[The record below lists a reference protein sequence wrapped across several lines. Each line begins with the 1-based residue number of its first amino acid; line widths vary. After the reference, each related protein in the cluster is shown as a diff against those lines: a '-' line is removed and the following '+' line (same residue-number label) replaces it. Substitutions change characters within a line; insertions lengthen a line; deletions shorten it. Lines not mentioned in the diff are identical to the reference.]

1 MSDAIAKRYV
11 KSLVKTMDNKSLK
24 GVSKELASLTTAFS
38 SKKFKDIVLS
48 PELSKSKIEEFLL
61 SLVESKD
68 DKFKNF
74 LKLLAQN
81 GRVAQI
87 PSISKELKKYLSAS
101 EGKYEGLLISNFKLS
116 SKEIKEIE
124 SSLGKK
130 LGSSIK
136 LENRVT
142 DYPGLKVEIDDLGVE
157 VGLSVDRVKSQL
169 AKHILEAI

>member
-11 KSLVKTMDNKSLK
+11 KSLINSLDKKSL
-24 GVSKELASLTTAFS
+24 VSASKELANLSKAFS
-38 SKKFKDIVLS
+38 DRKFKNIVLS

-61 SLVESKD
+61 SMVESKD

-74 LKLLAQN
+74 LKILVQN
-81 GRVAQI
+81 GRVDDI
-87 PSISKELKKYLSAS
+87 PSISKELNRELSAI
-101 EGKYEGLLISNFKLS
+101 EGKYEGVLISNFKVS
-116 SKEIKEIE
+116 DKEIKDIE
-124 SSLGKK
+124 SSLSKK
-130 LGSSIK
+130 LGSKILLK
-136 LENRVT
+136 NRVT